1 MIVIVYG
8 VIQVYNS
15 PLFNIRTIDVTGNSM
30 VSDTDIIAT
39 SGLSV
44 GNNLLRA
51 PVRAAVEQ
59 LELNP
64 WVKDVSL
71 KKLLPQRL
79 LIEVTERVPMVL
91 VSTGTKNSILDREGF
106 VITEEITTNDATLL
120 DVTLDSGVTQDLQF
134 FPDLPIVE
142 AFEQEDQVVGDI
154 AQSRLIKDAVLILD
168 SLDGGVKSRVET
180 MVVGGEEE
188 LRFYLSSGIEV
199 YYGSSKELQK
209 KNRSLVRILADYA
222 SRGEAPIYVDVR
234 TPDNPVARDLPTD

>member
-1 MIVIVYG
+1 
-8 VIQVYNS
+8 VYNS
-15 PLFNIRTIDVTGNSM
+15 PLFNIRTIDVTGNFM
-30 VSDTDIIAT
+30 VSDTDIIDA
-39 SGLSV
+39 SGVSV
-44 GNNLLRA
+44 GDNLLRA
-51 PVRAAVEQ
+51 PVRDAVEQ

-64 WVKDVSL
+64 WVKDVKL

-106 VITEEITTNDATLL
+106 VIAEESTTG
-120 DVTLDSGVTQDLQF
+120 DVALQSVTPDSGVTQEPQF
-134 FPDLPIVE
+134 FSDLPIVE

-154 AQSRLIKDAVLILD
+154 AQSDLIRDAVLVLD

-199 YYGSSKELQK
+199 YYGSSKELPK
-209 KNRSLVRILADYA
+209 KNGALVRILADYA